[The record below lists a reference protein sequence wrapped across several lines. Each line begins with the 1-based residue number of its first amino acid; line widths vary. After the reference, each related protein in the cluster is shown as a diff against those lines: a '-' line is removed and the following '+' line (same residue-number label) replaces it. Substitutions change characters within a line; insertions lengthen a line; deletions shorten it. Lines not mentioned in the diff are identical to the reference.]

1 MAMTKTQ
8 VSQLYVTLFGRA
20 SEKEGNEYWAT
31 HYDNQYEAAKVMLT
45 LDIVK
50 DYFGDA
56 WNDNK
61 AFIESIYKNTLG
73 KDPAKDQ
80 EGVNYWL
87 NELNSLLKEGK
98 SLTEARA
105 KVVVDLINAVHEYE
119 NSDDPEAKAAALQF
133 KNKVEV
139 SDYTAEKVEKVP
151 GKTNEEVLQ
160 NLKYFKEVIANVT
173 DDPATVEAAK
183 KKVDE
188 DLVVKNVQLIKDAD
202 EIKGSVF
209 DDTFKAVVSSLTA
222 ENTLNASDKVDGREG
237 NDTMDIF

>member
-80 EGVNYWL
+80 EGVSYWL

-105 KVVVDLINAVHEYE
+105 KVVVD
-119 NSDDPEAKAAALQF
+119 
-133 KNKVEV
+133 
-139 SDYTAEKVEKVP
+139 
-151 GKTNEEVLQ
+151 
-160 NLKYFKEVIANVT
+160 
-173 DDPATVEAAK
+173 
-183 KKVDE
+183 
-188 DLVVKNVQLIKDAD
+188 
-202 EIKGSVF
+202 
-209 DDTFKAVVSSLTA
+209 
-222 ENTLNASDKVDGREG
+222 
-237 NDTMDIF
+237 